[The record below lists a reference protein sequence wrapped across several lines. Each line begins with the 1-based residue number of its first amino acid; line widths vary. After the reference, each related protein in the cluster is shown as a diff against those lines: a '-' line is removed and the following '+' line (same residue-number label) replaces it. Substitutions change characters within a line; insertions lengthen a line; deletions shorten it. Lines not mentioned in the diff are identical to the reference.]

1 MACLDSDI
9 LINFLRNDTKTINLI
24 ESLKQQGKPISTTSI
39 NCFELLKGI
48 PKLSRMDKN
57 KVIDFLTNFNILNFD
72 FDSSKK
78 AAEIFD
84 DLKSKGEIIDL
95 ADILIASIVLINNE
109 PFVTGNSRHFERIR
123 ELKIDNIDN

>member
-1 MACLDSDI
+1 MVCLDSDV
-9 LINFLRNDTKTINLI
+9 LINFLRNDTKTISLI
-24 ESLKQQGKPISTTSI
+24 ENLKQQGRLISTTSI

-57 KVIDFLTNFNILNFD
+57 KVIDFLTNFNILGFN

-84 DLKSKGEIIDL
+84 DLKSKGEIIDV
-95 ADILIASIVLINNE
+95 ADILIASIVLINKE
-109 PFVTGNSRHFERIR
+109 PFITGNSKHFERIK
-123 ELKIDNIDN
+123 ELKIEDIY

>member
-1 MACLDSDI
+1 MVCLDSDI

-24 ESLKQQGKPISTTSI
+24 ENLKQQGKPISTTSI
-39 NCFELLKGI
+39 NSFELLKGI

-57 KVIDFLTNFNILNFD
+57 KVIDFLTNFNILNFN

-84 DLKSKGEIIDL
+84 DLKSKGEIIDI
-95 ADILIASIVLINNE
+95 ADILIASIVLANNDV
-109 PFVTGNSRHFERIR
+109 FITGNSKHFQRIK
-123 ELKIDNIDN
+123 ELKIDNIN